1 MLNINAALNA
11 KLLKSMSRAVERAI
25 GPTSATDDIVSDA
38 VVRIL
43 SAVETFDESRGS
55 FESWALRIASNTARN
70 WRKASANNGHVS
82 EASDDEGNT
91 SMLVDTLG
99 TNVAECGSF
108 VGPDGRLDVERRS
121 EMAWLA
127 TALDTLDSDAR
138 TFVGAMLDGM
148 GQTEAGALVGWSPAT
163 ATRRMKAIVA
173 DLADE
178 A

>member
-1 MLNINAALNA
+1 MLNINAALNS

-25 GPTSATDDIVSDA
+25 GRTNATDDIVSDA

-43 SAVETFDESRGS
+43 ANVETFDESRGS

-70 WRKASANNGHVS
+70 WRKASANNGHMS
-82 EASDDEGNT
+82 SMTDDEGNEA
-91 SMLVDTLG
+91 SMVDTLG
-99 TNVAECGSF
+99 TNVAENGSF

-127 TALDTLDSDAR
+127 SAVDTLDSDAR

-163 ATRRMKAIVA
+163 ATRRMRAIVET
-173 DLADE
+173 LADE